1 MSRRVVIVGGGIA
14 GLTAL
19 EHLTRAAPDVEAVL
33 VEAGDRLGGHV
44 RTEHDA
50 GYVMEVGPD
59 VILAAKPAALELAQR
74 VGLAERVVGTDPAA
88 RGSYILGRRG
98 LQRLP
103 EGLTGLV
110 PSRIAP
116 FVTTPLLSPL
126 GKLRVGLEY
135 FIPPRGDDVDESI
148 ESFVVR
154 RLGREMYEH
163 LVEPLL
169 SGISAGDGSR
179 LSMAAM
185 FPQLRSMER
194 EHGGLI
200 RAMLAQRRRS
210 SGAGRGGGMGA
221 PPRNPSGFVS
231 FDGGLGS
238 LPAAIE
244 AEIARRAAAG
254 VRASIRTGARTD
266 RIEHVMA
273 GAPLPGDDAPRRRFV
288 LALADGSRLEADAVI
303 VAAPA
308 FAAAEMLRGLDPSL
322 ASQLGAVEYASTVTI
337 SLAYPREAVRL
348 TLDATGYIVPRA
360 VGRPVLA
367 CTWASAKF
375 TGRAPDDRVL
385 FRLFLGGAG
394 RGSFVDHDDADLRA
408 VARAEMRDIMGI
420 AAPPVL
426 ERIHRLPRAM
436 PQYDVGHL
444 ERVAAIEAAARRM
457 PGLALAGA
465 AYRGVGIPDCVR
477 SGERAAGDILREL
490 NAPAP
495 SETGSL
501 P

>member
-19 EHLTRAAPDVEAVL
+19 EQLTREAPELEVVLLEAAERV
-33 VEAGDRLGGHV
+33 GGHV
-44 RTEHDA
+44 RTERAD
-50 GYVMEVGPD
+50 GFVMEVGPD
-59 VILAAKPAALELAQR
+59 VILAAKPAALELARR
-74 VGLAERVVGTDPAA
+74 VGLGAAVRGTDPAA

-110 PSRIAP
+110 PSRMAP
-116 FVTTPLLSPL
+116 FITTPLLSPV
-126 GKLRVGLEY
+126 GKLRVGLDY
-135 FIPPRGDDVDESI
+135 FIPPRLDGADESI

-154 RLGREMYEH
+154 RLGREMYER

-194 EHGGLI
+194 EHGGLV
-200 RAMLAQRRRS
+200 RAMLAQRRQAKER
-210 SGAGRGGGMGA
+210 GRAGGGAPGA
-221 PPRNPSGFVS
+221 PTGFVS
-231 FDGGLGS
+231 FDGGLGA

-244 AEIARRAAAG
+244 SEVARRAAAG
-254 VRASIRTGARTD
+254 VRASIRRGARVHRISAAGTD
-266 RIEHVMA
+266 ARGIDE
-273 GAPLPGDDAPRRRFV
+273 APARFA
-288 LALADGSRLEADAVI
+288 LMLADGSRLDADAVI

-308 FAAAEMLRGLDPSL
+308 FAAADMLRDLDSPLTSL
-322 ASQLGAVEYASTVTI
+322 VAAIPYASTVTI
-337 SLAYPREAVRL
+337 SLAYPRAVVPRA
-348 TLDATGYIVPRA
+348 LDATGYIVPRA
-360 VGRPVLA
+360 LGRSVLA
-367 CTWASAKF
+367 CTWASTKF
-375 TGRAPDDRVL
+375 GGRAPDDRVL

-394 RGSFVDHDDADLRA
+394 RGSFVDGDDATLRA
-408 VARAEMRDIMGI
+408 AARAEMREIMGI
-420 AAPPVL
+420 AAEPVL
-426 ERIHRLPRAM
+426 ERINRLPRAM

-444 ERVAAIEAAARRM
+444 ERVAAIDAALARI

-490 NAPAP
+490 HALAP